1 MKTVCQLANDDA
13 HDLHSLGTWL
23 ARWALVEVF
32 VIAIIVIACHVLQ
45 ITFTSYDIVGMLVVV
60 PCLTTALYR
69 GFTVFGIGK

>member
-1 MKTVCQLANDDA
+1 MSATQIFIA
-13 HDLHSLGTWL
+13 
-23 ARWALVEVF
+23 